1 MEPLGPARRA
11 AYDRYARLEADTQ
24 VVERRRGSRELDRRV
39 DSVQVLGRQIVR
51 IVPVDDQGYAV
62 AALDEN
68 PLDLA
73 PHFAVSYQCNFH
85 NRRFCPCKFTLI
97 FKRFAPCRSDNM
109 PPVRE
114 NRLTASFRGKR
125 LPGMG
130 GSAGSVVAWISRLR
144 RCADHADPL
153 RVPEPELFF
162 LFGFR
167 GRCLA
172 AIGTEAQEQVWTWGD

>member
-1 MEPLGPARRA
+1 MLTAQSFRLVEPLGPARRA

-24 VVERRRGSRELDRRV
+24 VVERRRGSRELDRRI

-51 IVPVDDQGYAV
+51 IVPIDDQGYAV

-85 NRRFCPCKFTLI
+85 NRRFCCSKFTLI

-114 NRLTASFRGKR
+114 NLLTASFRGKR

-130 GSAGSVVAWISRLR
+130 GSAGSVVARTMPTLCALRNRSRFSCSFPGR
-144 RCADHADPL
+144 R
-153 RVPEPELFF
+153 
-162 LFGFR
+162 
-167 GRCLA
+167 LA
-172 AIGTEAQEQVWTWGD
+172 AIGTEAHGFV